1 VANLTGFLVLAFG
14 IALWFVPEAYARL
27 RGVRGVTPG
36 ALRKALKTRPPDRAA
51 DLVVLDVRSAR
62 EYARGHIPGAQH
74 LPLDRVAD
82 GAALLG
88 NLKGAR
94 VVCVCATGKRSAVA
108 AVRLKAAGFEHVYNL
123 SGGMLLWGRRDVET
137 G

>member
-1 VANLTGFLVLAFG
+1 MANLTGFLVLAFG

-27 RGVRGVTPG
+27 RGVRGVTPR
-36 ALRKALKTRPPDRAA
+36 ALRAALAARPA
-51 DLVVLDVRSAR
+51 DLVVLDVRSAG
-62 EYARGHIPGAQH
+62 EFARGHIPGARH
-74 LPLDRVAD
+74 LPLERVGE

-108 AVRLKAAGFEHVYNL
+108 AVRLRRAGFGHVYNL
-123 SGGMLLWGRRDVET
+123 SGGMLFWGRRDVE
-137 G
+137 GG

>member
-36 ALRKALKTRPPDRAA
+36 ALRKALAARPA
-51 DLVVLDVRSAR
+51 DLVVLDVRSAG
-62 EYARGHIPGAQH
+62 EFARGHIPGARH
-74 LPLDRVAD
+74 LPLERVGD

-88 NLKGAR
+88 NLKGSR

-108 AVRLKAAGFEHVYNL
+108 AVRLKAAGFANVYNL
-123 SGGMLLWGRRDVET
+123 SGGMLFWGRRDVEA